1 MGKTYKDFG
10 KVMTGYSED
19 FTPNESWEEQGL
31 LCEWEH
37 CIDNM
42 YRPEFFF
49 NKDVCPVFGRTCPGG
64 VKQADRCKKIAT
76 ELWHKID
83 ERFK

>member
-1 MGKTYKDFG
+1 MKKTYKDFG
-10 KVMTGYSED
+10 SVFVGYSED
-19 FTPNESWEEQGL
+19 FTPNEWWEEQGL

-37 CIDNM
+37 CIEK
-42 YRPEFFF
+42 RPA
-49 NKDVCPVFGRTCPGG
+49 NTGYYKRDSCPIFGHLCPSGAEQ
-64 VKQADRCKKIAT
+64 VKRCKKIAT